1 MKDVFEDYATPKG
14 TTSVVWIAYRLAPGG
29 FSLSSISTL
38 MIPLTPS
45 RE

>member
-29 FSLSSISTL
+29 FSLSSIPPL
-38 MIPLTPS
+38 MTPPTPP
-45 RE
+45 RG